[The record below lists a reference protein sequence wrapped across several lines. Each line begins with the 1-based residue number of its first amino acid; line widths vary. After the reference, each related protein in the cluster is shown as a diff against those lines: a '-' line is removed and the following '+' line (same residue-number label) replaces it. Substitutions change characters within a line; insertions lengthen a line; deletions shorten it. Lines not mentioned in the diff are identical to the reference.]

1 MSESN
6 KGKYSAQFKAQAV
19 AMVEELGKP
28 ATVVAEE
35 LSLNLS
41 TLWRWIA
48 QSRGTHGTRGAGA
61 KAAGIAR
68 DPAVVALEAENKR
81 LRMEN
86 DFLKQAAAFF
96 AKTHL

>member
-1 MSESN
+1 
-6 KGKYSAQFKAQAV
+6 
-19 AMVEELGKP
+19 MVEELGKP

-35 LSLNLS
+35 LGLNRS

-48 QSRGTHGTRGAGA
+48 QARGTYGTRGRRTQ
-61 KAAGIAR
+61 AAGTAR
-68 DPAVVALEAENKR
+68 DPVVAALEAENKR

-96 AKTHL
+96 VKTHL